1 MFFFLGRQRRGGRG
15 ASDKEVTPP
24 LLAKVQGN
32 LEVNRTPALVEPIS
46 SNLQENLNIA
56 LKSQPYRV
64 SIWVDCTSH
73 KDLFF
78 IILFFSLSLK
88 RHYLTLHYFT
98 T

>member
-1 MFFFLGRQRRGGRG
+1 MFFLGRQRRGGRG

-46 SNLQENLNIA
+46 SKPSGEPNYCFE
-56 LKSQPYRV
+56 KPTVPSFY
-64 SIWVDCTSH
+64 

-78 IILFFSLSLK
+78 IIFFFSCLS
-88 RHYLTLHYFT
+88 RDIT
-98 T
+98 